1 MSTFIASFVAS
12 SLGFYLLMLL
22 LVFGGILF
30 YTLYK
35 KGDVLAEVSHG
46 RTVFKLQ
53 AKEKH
58 SDRK

>member
-1 MSTFIASFVAS
+1 MSTFIVPFVPS
-12 SLGFYLLMLL
+12 SLGVYLLMLPL
-22 LVFGGILF
+22 ILGGILV

-35 KGDVLAEVSHG
+35 KGDVRAQVSHG
-46 RTVFKLQ
+46 RTVFKLE